1 LEFPLGRGIK
11 GDVYVFKKNISN
23 IFEQKCK
30 LYKDEKLKIWEKQ
43 VGWNSPFEGGLR
55 GMFTTVNTK

>member
-30 LYKDEKLKIWEKQ
+30 LYKDEKLKI
-43 VGWNSPFEGGLR
+43 
-55 GMFTTVNTK
+55 